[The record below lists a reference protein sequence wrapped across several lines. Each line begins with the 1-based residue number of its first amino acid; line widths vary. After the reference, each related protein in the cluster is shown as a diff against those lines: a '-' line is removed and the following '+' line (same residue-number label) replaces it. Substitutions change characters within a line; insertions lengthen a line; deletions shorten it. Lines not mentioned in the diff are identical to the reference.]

1 MSANAE
7 IIAELRR
14 VLNERDEAREQ
25 LDLTKRELGRWVDRE
40 TKAVHERDSYQRQ
53 LDAIGDAIV
62 TSITKRIEPRI
73 SRHPVTVVM
82 SAGSLIA
89 KIGEA
94 IGCEFEDGDDLLEAV
109 KELVRECD
117 EARAACPDCAMWAER
132 SARWH
137 DDMQRAERE
146 RDEAR
151 AEVDHWKGAAKEHAE
166 MQDEARAELAT
177 LANALDDI
185 RHQRDR
191 YHVELKQGRQEVE
204 RLRVELIR
212 AGSRECDIAACNC
225 GTWHHQNPR
234 AAFRRGAEAMREAC
248 AQWIPYILHADCNPE
263 EKMRAVPIPE
273 EP

>member
-40 TKAVHERDSYQRQ
+40 TKAVRERDSYQRQ

-82 SAGSLIA
+82 AAGSLIA

-132 SARWH
+132 AARWH

-151 AEVDHWKGAAKEHAE
+151 AGLSKLREDYDSVLEANVGLLDGAPYVDA
-166 MQDEARAELAT
+166 
-177 LANALDDI
+177 
-185 RHQRDR
+185 
-191 YHVELKQGRQEVE
+191 
-204 RLRVELIR
+204 
-212 AGSRECDIAACNC
+212 
-225 GTWHHQNPR
+225 R

-248 AQWIPYILHADCNPE
+248 ARWIDHWVSGHVAD
-263 EKMRAVPIPE
+263 KLRDMPIPE

>member
-40 TKAVHERDSYQRQ
+40 TKAVRERDSYQRQ

-82 SAGSLIA
+82 AAGSLIA

-137 DDMQRAERE
+137 SDMQRAERE

-151 AEVDHWKGAAKEHAE
+151 AEV
-166 MQDEARAELAT
+166 
-177 LANALDDI
+177 
-185 RHQRDR
+185 
-191 YHVELKQGRQEVE
+191 E
-204 RLRVELIR
+204 RLRETKDCLRTWLSSEELEGLRVKAAEHPLLWEEIHHLKDEVKR
-212 AGSRECDIAACNC
+212 LREKYDSVLEANVSLLDGA
-225 GTWHHQNPR
+225 PYVDAR
-234 AAFRRGAEAMREAC
+234 AAFRRGAEAMRDAAANALDMAGQGTLCNTREC
-248 AQWIPYILHADCNPE
+248 EHWGRYVRAQ
-263 EKMRAVPIPE
+263 PIPE
-273 EP
+273 EE